1 MNKILIAAFV
11 IIAIVLSF
19 LIFQLYQYQPRSVIS
34 YHQQPTYTIYL
45 TDVDINIVYQGIT
58 SGYLG
63 PSTQSYTLDA
73 YLAPGQIFYYTITF
87 TSSAVL
93 LNHQITSIVVTTPG
107 FVLLNTSPQLPVTIS
122 PGGQVSIQL
131 KILVPNTNYGGPLT
145 LTIYTS

>member
-1 MNKILIAAFV
+1 MNKMLITAFV

-19 LIFQLYQYQPRSVIS
+19 LIFQLYQLQSVIS
-34 YHQQPTYTIYL
+34 YNHQPTYTIYL
-45 TDVDINIVYQGIT
+45 TDVDINIVYQGMT

-63 PSTQSYTLDA
+63 SSTQSYTLDV

-107 FVLLNTSPQLPVTIS
+107 FVLLGTSPQLPVTIS
-122 PGGQVSIQL
+122 PGGQVSITL
-131 KILVPNTNYGGPLT
+131 EILVPNTNYVGPLS
-145 LTIYTS
+145 IIVYTK